1 MELINVRSKK
11 VHYLTRYVIRLYPF
25 VYPLFYFGMFQNI
38 VIFLKLK
45 IINLLIFLL
54 CISTLNSKL
63 FKKNNKYLKNQF
75 NWAPF

>member
-1 MELINVRSKK
+1 MELINVGSKK
-11 VHYLTRYVIRLYPF
+11 VQYLTRYVIRLYPF
-25 VYPLFYFGMFQNI
+25 VYSLFYLGMFQNI

-63 FKKNNKYLKNQF
+63 LKKNNKYLKNQF
-75 NWAPF
+75 NWTLF

>member
-1 MELINVRSKK
+1 MELINVGSKK
-11 VHYLTRYVIRLYPF
+11 VQYLTRYVIRLYPF
-25 VYPLFYFGMFQNI
+25 VYPLFYFEMFQNI